1 MLMKSQKISTR
12 VASYSRTLES
22 KKPNNRIL
30 LSRSSYCFSKT
41 EAQAPRFKKVIVN
54 ILTCAFLITTNIAQA
69 SPDNPSTIENS
80 VIKIYTTQAAPD
92 YFTPWRLLSP
102 RQSSGSGSVIQGNKI
117 LTNAHVVANAS
128 YVQAQKH
135 NDPRRYLAQ
144 VTFISHEADL
154 ALLTVEEPGFFDN
167 LTPLAFG
174 TLPAALQEVSVYGYP
189 IGGKSLSITK
199 GILSRVEQQ
208 VYAHAGAYLL
218 AGQID
223 AAINPGNSGG
233 PVIVD
238 GKIVGVVMQASSGGR
253 AENLGYFVPPSMITH
268 VLTDAED
275 STYDGF
281 PDLGFRTQ
289 NLDSPSAKTS
299 YGLNI
304 EQSGVLVIQV
314 FDGSPASGIL
324 KKGDVILKID
334 EFDIAEDG
342 SIKIANDQM
351 TNFKHAI
358 DLHDIG
364 DQVKIEYSRLGIRN
378 TVTLEARPASRN
390 YSLVPGEKFDE
401 VPKYIIFGGVVFVPL
416 NMNLIKRWGNDWS
429 RSAPVSLLQAR
440 SDWSSTERS
449 ELVVALQV
457 LAADVNLG
465 YHDWRNW
472 VVEKINGEDI
482 RNFQHFADKLK
493 GNKNEHVVFENKNG
507 YQMIINRAEAIS
519 TEDAILNQY
528 RIPKPFSDGL
538 FDNTQSLMYSN

>member
-208 VYAHAGAYLL
+208 IYAHAGAYLL

-275 STYDGF
+275 SIYDGF

-299 YGLNI
+299 YGLNTD
-304 EQSGVLVIQV
+304 QSGVLVIQV

-364 DQVKIEYSRLGIRN
+364 DQIKIEYSRLGIRN
-378 TVTLEARPASRN
+378 TVTLDARPASRN

>member
-69 SPDNPSTIENS
+69 SADNPSTIENS

-275 STYDGF
+275 SIYDGF

-299 YGLNI
+299 YGLNTD
-304 EQSGVLVIQV
+304 QSGVLVIQV

-378 TVTLEARPASRN
+378 TVTLDAKPASRN

>member
-275 STYDGF
+275 SIYDGF

-299 YGLNI
+299 YGLNTD
-304 EQSGVLVIQV
+304 QSGVLVIQV

-364 DQVKIEYSRLGIRN
+364 DQIKIEYSRLGIRN
-378 TVTLEARPASRN
+378 TVTLDARPASRN

>member
-41 EAQAPRFKKVIVN
+41 EAQAPRCKKVIVN

-69 SPDNPSTIENS
+69 SADNPSTIENS

-275 STYDGF
+275 SIYDGF

-304 EQSGVLVIQV
+304 DQSGVLVIQV

-378 TVTLEARPASRN
+378 TVTLDAKPASRN

>member
-69 SPDNPSTIENS
+69 SADNPSTIENS

-208 VYAHAGAYLL
+208 IYAHAGAYLL

-275 STYDGF
+275 SIYDGF

-299 YGLNI
+299 YGLNTD
-304 EQSGVLVIQV
+304 QSGVLVIQV

-364 DQVKIEYSRLGIRN
+364 DQIKIEYSRLGIRN
-378 TVTLEARPASRN
+378 TVTLDARPASRN

-440 SDWSSTERS
+440 SEWSSTERS

>member
-69 SPDNPSTIENS
+69 SLDNPSTIENS

-208 VYAHAGAYLL
+208 IYAHAGAYLL

-275 STYDGF
+275 SAYDGF

-440 SDWSSTERS
+440 SEWSSTERS

>member
-69 SPDNPSTIENS
+69 SADNPSTIENS

-275 STYDGF
+275 SIYDGF

-304 EQSGVLVIQV
+304 DQSGVLVIQV

-378 TVTLEARPASRN
+378 TVTLDAKPASRN